1 MVTSPELPTRN
12 SQPTVHLPQRRILI
26 LGASNAA
33 RGIASILQASQSLWG
48 EPLDLLAAIGHG
60 RSFGRPSRVLMRGL
74 PSILQCELWNE
85 LAARPRIPTSG
96 LITDIGNDILFGES
110 AETIGNWVETA
121 LRRLASECQR
131 IVITELPLARVE
143 RLGPRQY
150 LIARRLLFPK
160 SRVEYSAALGIAR
173 RVNQRI
179 LELAPQYGARVVR
192 PNSEWYAWDPI
203 HIQRRHWPAA
213 WFNILRP
220 WLEVDSGD
228 TTFANSKND
237 FPAHSWPLWLRLFF
251 ARPYERRMF
260 GYTQHQSQP
269 ARILTDGSRISLY

>member
-1 MVTSPELPTRN
+1 MVTSPELPARN
-12 SQPTVHLPQRRILI
+12 SPPAMCLPQRRILI

-33 RGIASILQASQSLWG
+33 RGIASILQASQSLWE

-85 LAARPRIPTSG
+85 LAARPRVPTSG

-121 LRRLASECQR
+121 LRRLASTCEQ
-131 IVITELPLARVE
+131 IVITELPLSRVE

-173 RVNQRI
+173 SVNQH
-179 LELAPQYGARVVR
+179 LLKLAPQFGARVVR
-192 PNSEWYAWDPI
+192 PQSEWYAWDPI

-213 WFNILRP
+213 WNNILRP
-220 WLEVDSGD
+220 WLEVDSFD
-228 TTFANSKND
+228 AKIAKAKDN
-237 FPAHSWPLWLRLFF
+237 FPAHSWPLWFRLFF
-251 ARPYERRMF
+251 ARPHERRMF

-269 ARILTDGSRISLY
+269 ACILADGSRISLY